1 MTNKVQHRTTVNP
14 HYSSSLRLPGSPSGR
29 VSSIST
35 SAISSTSN
43 GYRRQRPHTINIGD
57 SAEDHQAQEELP
69 GLLWGSLLQRQYGH
83 SSAGHHEV
91 MRKATY
97 YMQAMILTGSGGR
110 YSTPWPEKNPS
121 WANGVIAEVWIYCK
135 VLIQGGTTTRGDID
149 VQPKDFEA
157 RRVCGFYPI
166 SPHLSS
172 QSSITRLLVT

>member
-1 MTNKVQHRTTVNP
+1 MNP
-14 HYSSSLRLPGSPSGR
+14 HDSSSSRLLDSQSGR
-29 VSSIST
+29 VSSTSR

-43 GYRRQRPHTINIGD
+43 GYRRQRPQTTNTGD

-69 GLLWGSLLQRQYGH
+69 GLLWGSLLRRQYGH

-91 MRKATY
+91 MRKAIY

-121 WANGVIAEVWIYCK
+121 WASKIIAEVWTYCK
-135 VLIQGGTTTRGDID
+135 VLIQGGTTIRGDID
-149 VQPKDFEA
+149 MQPKDFEA

-172 QSSITRLLVT
+172 QPSITKLLVT